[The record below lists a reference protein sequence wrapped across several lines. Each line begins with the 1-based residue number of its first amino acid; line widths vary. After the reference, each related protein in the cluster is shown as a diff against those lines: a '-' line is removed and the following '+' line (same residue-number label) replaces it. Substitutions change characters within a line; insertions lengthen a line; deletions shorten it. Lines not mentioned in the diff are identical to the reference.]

1 MTLRGKE
8 TSVRISNINR
18 GNWDCSLT
26 SSKWQSIE
34 TRWLQLSFASI
45 HKNIWFLGCISCFTS
60 FWAAL
65 SYSFLMLPPLLI
77 HSPKER
83 LKSVCNPCL
92 WFVKK
97 LNLTSNNQLYF
108 LQSMITSGKCCM
120 YLSCWENFPRALLWW
135 DVFLPLYSTMFMA
148 LLTFQEAIL
157 LWSVK
162 FNLNFKREKGNPAWK
177 LLFVDLK
184 CLLVISVLFHCSS
197 LCALQCWEK
206 WWY

>member
-18 GNWDCSLT
+18 GNWECSLT

-45 HKNIWFLGCISCFTS
+45 HKNIWFLECISCFTS

-120 YLSCWENFPRALLWW
+120 YLSCWENFLRALLWCVSASILHNVHGTA
-135 DVFLPLYSTMFMA
+135 DISGGYFA
-148 LLTFQEAIL
+148 LECKIQ
-157 LWSVK
+157 SK
-162 FNLNFKREKGNPAWK
+162 F
-177 LLFVDLK
+177 
-184 CLLVISVLFHCSS
+184 
-197 LCALQCWEK
+197 
-206 WWY
+206 